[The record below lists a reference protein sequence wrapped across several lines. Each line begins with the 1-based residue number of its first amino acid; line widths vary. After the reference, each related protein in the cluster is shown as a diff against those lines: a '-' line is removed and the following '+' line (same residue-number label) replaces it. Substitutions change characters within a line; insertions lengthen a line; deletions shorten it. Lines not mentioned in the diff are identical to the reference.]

1 VRHKYKIKFLTARQ
15 RVKQQRFKFFLYV
28 LSTGVAQIREVIWT
42 PLDVGRERT
51 RHRLRGLHGQV
62 LREALRPVH
71 M

>member
-1 VRHKYKIKFLTARQ
+1 MRHKSKIKFLIARQ
-15 RVKQQRFKFFLYV
+15 RVKQQRFKCFFILY
-28 LSTGVAQIREVIWT
+28 TAVAQIREVIWT

-51 RHRLRGLHGQV
+51 GHRLRGLHGQV